1 MPASAEKLAH
11 SLALGRLYQTAQTTI
26 GYSSEFRA
34 AANEQLMSVLSQ
46 AEASGDDRS
55 ASYALGYLGSL
66 YDEEGRNAEAIE
78 LTRRAIYFGRRANA
92 DEALYQWEWQ
102 LARLHNRAGDSD
114 RALTAYR
121 NAVGSIDRIRDSLA
135 VQAGDDY
142 RGRIEPLYLELADL
156 LLRRAATRVDAN
168 ETQANLREVR
178 DTLESLKTAE
188 IVDYFDNDCVIHDQD
203 SAALEQ
209 LSSSAAI
216 IYPILLADRME
227 LLVSFPN
234 SIHQV
239 SVPVSRSDLTREVR
253 LFRNLIET
261 AGSGERYL
269 EPAQQLYDWLI
280 RPVEQHL
287 DGRNIDTLVVV
298 PDGPLR
304 TIPISALHDGDRF
317 LVEKIA
323 LATTPGVSLTSA
335 EAISS
340 AEPSVLANGI
350 TESVQGFSALPNV
363 ADELQGIDNFFP
375 TVINRDSE
383 FQLTTVESSMTEG
396 RYSIVHIATHGQFD
410 SDHRNSF
417 LLTYDDRMTMNR
429 LEESLSLRR
438 YEEEPI
444 DLLVLSACQTASG
457 DDRAALGM
465 AGIAIKAGARSALAS
480 LWFISDASTS
490 VLMQNFYSNLSGGD
504 DSKAEALRQ
513 AQIELLSDPA
523 YRHPAYW
530 APFLLIGNWL

>member
-1 MPASAEKLAH
+1 MW
-11 SLALGRLYQTAQTTI
+11 T
-26 GYSSEFRA
+26 
-34 AANEQLMSVLSQ
+34 
-46 AEASGDDRS
+46 
-55 ASYALGYLGSL
+55 
-66 YDEEGRNAEAIE
+66 
-78 LTRRAIYFGRRANA
+78 GRRQTPLPALA
-92 DEALYQWEWQ
+92 PTATVRSQQHEVLYQWEWQ
-102 LARLHNRAGDSD
+102 LARLHIRSGDSD
-114 RALTAYR
+114 EALTAYR
-121 NAVGSIDRIRDSLA
+121 NAVRSVDRIRDSLA
-135 VQAGDDY
+135 GRVGDDY
-142 RGRIEPLYLELADL
+142 RGQIETLYLELADL
-156 LLRRAATRVDAN
+156 LLRRAATQVDASV
-168 ETQANLREVR
+168 TQANLREVR

-188 IVDYFDNDCVIHDQD
+188 IVDYFDNECVIHDQD
-203 SAALEQ
+203 RAALEQ

-216 IYPILLADRME
+216 IYPILMADRLE
-227 LLVSFPN
+227 LLVSFPD

-239 SVPVSRSDLTREVR
+239 SVPVSRNDLTREVR
-253 LFRNLIET
+253 LFRNLIEN
-261 AGSGERYL
+261 AGSGDRYL
-269 EPAQQLYDWLI
+269 EPAQNLYDWLI

-287 DGRNIDTLVVV
+287 DGRNIDTLVIV

-304 TIPISALHDGDRF
+304 TIPMSALHDGDRF
-317 LVEKIA
+317 LVETIA
-323 LATTPGVSLTSA
+323 LATTPGISLTSA

-350 TESVQGFSALPNV
+350 TEPVQGFSALPNV
-363 ADELQGIDNFFP
+363 ADELQGIDQLFP
-375 TVINRDSE
+375 TRINRDAQ
-383 FQLTTVESSMTEG
+383 FQLTTVEQSMTEG

-417 LLTYDDRMTMNR
+417 LLTYDDRMTMSR

-490 VLMQNFYSNLSGGD
+490 VLMQNFYGNLSGGSG
-504 DSKAEALRQ
+504 SKAEALRQ
-513 AQIELLSDPA
+513 AQIELLSDPS